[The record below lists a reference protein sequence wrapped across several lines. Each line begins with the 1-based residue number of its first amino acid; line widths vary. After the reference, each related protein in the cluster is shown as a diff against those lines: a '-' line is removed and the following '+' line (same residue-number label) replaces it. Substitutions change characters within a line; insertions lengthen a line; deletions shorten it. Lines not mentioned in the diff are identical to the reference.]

1 MDRLVLP
8 STDRGV
14 VWLADLI
21 KAIEV
26 LAASSKPCDPTT
38 MKAFSERLGMRAD
51 VRSMFE
57 SARMGIAGR
66 RSQH

>member
-8 STDRGV
+8 STDRSA

-26 LAASSKPCDPTT
+26 LAASSKPCDRAT

-51 VRSMFE
+51 VRSVF
-57 SARMGIAGR
+57 
-66 RSQH
+66 